1 MDLRFKKL
9 FENIFL
15 TQRNAK
21 GRNFH
26 VNMRKMNLL
35 WMFAAMAAM
44 WVSCGTPETE
54 QSGRPGILMIFRAMP
69 VLVPDTVF
77 SAHQFRTRLSLKF
90 VCLFYVTGAEG

>member
-54 QSGRPGILMIFRAMP
+54 QSGRPGDGGASVSGNGGYL
-69 VLVPDTVF
+69 
-77 SAHQFRTRLSLKF
+77 F
-90 VCLFYVTGAEG
+90 VHMTDQNYGRMFYSVSRDK